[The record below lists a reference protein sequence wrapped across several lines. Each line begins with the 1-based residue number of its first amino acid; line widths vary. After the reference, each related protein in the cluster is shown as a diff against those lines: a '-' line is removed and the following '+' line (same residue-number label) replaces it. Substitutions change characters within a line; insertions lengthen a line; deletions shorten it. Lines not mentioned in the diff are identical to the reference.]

1 VRHPAA
7 LQGSTFSL
15 LQQGFDARTR
25 FAPAPAERFRQACYF
40 FSASSAPGMSAI
52 DGRLGRTGSNP
63 DMKRS
68 MNKLPPPASPLGSSS
83 PPIAR
88 AATPTPS
95 SARAAAPLAPAT
107 ADSDGI
113 SYAVDT
119 LGVTYVKQ
127 ARLEKLIEEI
137 SPDTVPGDKLIIPC
151 FFLTFRAF
159 STPQK
164 IWELLRDR
172 C

>member
-1 VRHPAA
+1 
-7 LQGSTFSL
+7 
-15 LQQGFDARTR
+15 
-25 FAPAPAERFRQACYF
+25 
-40 FSASSAPGMSAI
+40 MSAI

-68 MNKLPPPASPLGSSS
+68 LGKLPPASPLGSSS

-88 AATPTPS
+88 AATPTPG
-95 SARAAAPLAPAT
+95 SARASTPAAPAT

-113 SYAVDT
+113 SYAVDA

-151 FFLTFRAF
+151 FFLTYRAF

-172 C
+172 SAI